1 MLSVSVNTLACRISQ
16 ARARGR
22 SMAKGV
28 SVRQRAAQRR
38 LGRRTG
44 KNRTTHAAVPALE
57 ECYPASTKEHDI
69 VAFNGHALHVPKRRV
84 HLQEGAP
91 SPGFVD
97 LYDTSGPQGFAGK
110 DGIPQLRASWLSSAP
125 EGTQMTR
132 AKAGEL
138 TPEMIFAAKR
148 EVCCCPTRSFLP
160 PCFTEPAATMIIAI
174 SCCCQDISTILLYSP
189 SHFWNSRDGAFEK
202 IM

>member
-1 MLSVSVNTLACRISQ
+1 MLSVSVNTLACHISQ

-22 SMAKGV
+22 GMAKGV

-160 PCFTEPAATMIIAI
+160 PLLHRARSYHDHRNIVLLPRYLYHPALFPFP
-174 SCCCQDISTILLYSP
+174 LLEQQRRSL
-189 SHFWNSRDGAFEK
+189 
-202 IM
+202 